1 MNNLIEFQLLLRMKE
16 PQAMQSLSLVTRSRS
31 DKQEQR
37 TRLKNWVTNHV
48 NLDNSAHGETLK
60 TTNLTLEILK
70 GGSTCWRAKGNQAV
84 DSEKPAE
91 VGGWEEWE
99 LLLVPP
105 EARTSYKQVSDV
117 MEKIQELFDK
127 GHIKYKAPIVNV
139 MMVSN
144 SSSQIVSQKGK
155 EKLDKEKK
163 NK

>member
-1 MNNLIEFQLLLRMKE
+1 ML
-16 PQAMQSLSLVTRSRS
+16 
-31 DKQEQR
+31 
-37 TRLKNWVTNHV
+37 
-48 NLDNSAHGETLK
+48 
-60 TTNLTLEILK
+60 
-70 GGSTCWRAKGNQAV
+70 TCWRAKGNKAV
-84 DSEKPAE
+84 DSEKPAK

-127 GHIKYKAPIVNV
+127 GHIKYKDPIVNV